1 MAATEDH
8 AAEAREIVCRGKKSR
23 VAGDAIHEAGRGIVD
38 DTAQHLAVGEFGG
51 SDARE
56 FSGGRQETGIDH
68 LKWLKDFLHGVA
80 IESQTAHDPHE
91 FAEDNEVDVAVDE
104 GAPGGAAEFFLAG
117 EGDAGFV
124 AGPDGVGVDVRTQA
138 RVMHQKL
145 PNRDGTFVVLR
156 KGREVAD
163 DGCVELEFA
172 AFDELHDGG
181 GGRDDLGQRSRVID
195 CVLADGLGGR
205 REGALTVSLAVDFA
219 VAFEPEHTAGNLFR
233 GDGLGDGRIHGRQFF
248 RFERCGCDRRE

>member
-1 MAATEDH
+1 M
-8 AAEAREIVCRGKKSR
+8 
-23 VAGDAIHEAGRGIVD
+23 HEE
-38 DTAQHLAVGEFGG
+38 LA
-51 SDARE
+51 
-56 FSGGRQETGIDH
+56 
-68 LKWLKDFLHGVA
+68 HG
-80 IESQTAHDPHE
+80 
-91 FAEDNEVDVAVDE
+91 
-104 GAPGGAAEFFLAG
+104 
-117 EGDAGFV
+117 
-124 AGPDGVGVDVRTQA
+124 
-138 RVMHQKL
+138 
-145 PNRDGTFVVLR
+145 DGTFVVLR